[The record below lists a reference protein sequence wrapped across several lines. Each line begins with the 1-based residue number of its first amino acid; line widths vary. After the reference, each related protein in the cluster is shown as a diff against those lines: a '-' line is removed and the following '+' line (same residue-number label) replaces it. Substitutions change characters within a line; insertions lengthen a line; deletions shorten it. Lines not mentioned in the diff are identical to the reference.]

1 MHIIYAVTTCSDR
14 VYRQL
19 FADAPRKPAFQSQKY
34 HRLLIEGLA
43 AGAKVD
49 VVANPPVNREV
60 LKKSFVRLPRET
72 EGGACYRYIPA
83 VRNPIV
89 KAVFVGVGTF
99 FRTARLAGKD
109 SAVVVDC
116 LNRTTA
122 LAGLLAAKLRG
133 RRCVGIVT
141 DLPDMLGGSAFSKKL
156 SNFVIRHCTDYV
168 LLTQAMNDYLN
179 PKGKPHVI
187 LEGHSDI
194 AMERQEPSLAR
205 KTSPRVCMYA
215 GGVSKHYGL
224 ENLVKGFR
232 KADLPDARLE
242 IYGPGDYVQ
251 ELSQIAAEDS
261 RIFYGG
267 MLLNG
272 EIVEREMAATLL
284 EIKSRALLPK
294 PPKTEDEEDPQEV
307 LMRRLEEYKRIK
319 EAGKTLRIYEAEA
332 QAMVTRL
339 PLEMVTEARIELSQ
353 MSLESLQ
360 AAFLN
365 VLLRAERSDA
375 AVSPMRQIERD
386 TFTIGECMLR
396 IQRRVIVQRCVRFDE
411 LFPADATRSE
421 IITIFLAMLELL
433 KANRITLQQEDIY
446 APIMIERGKETAAD
460 DADGTDF
467 GG

>member
-1 MHIIYAVTTCSDR
+1 MAYV
-14 VYRQL
+14 VQL
-19 FADAPRKPAFQSQKY
+19 KDFEGPLD
-34 HRLLIEGLA
+34 LLLHLISR
-43 AGAKVD
+43 AKVNIRD
-49 VVANPPVNREV
+49 I
-60 LKKSFVRLPRET
+60 FVSEIT
-72 EGGACYRYIPA
+72 EQYLQSIED
-83 VRNPIV
+83 
-89 KAVFVGVGTF
+89 
-99 FRTARLAGKD
+99 L
-109 SAVVVDC
+109 S
-116 LNRTTA
+116 
-122 LAGLLAAKLRG
+122 GLDMDAASEFL
-133 RRCVGIVT
+133 
-141 DLPDMLGGSAFSKKL
+141 
-156 SNFVIRHCTDYV
+156 
-168 LLTQAMNDYLN
+168 Q
-179 PKGKPHVI
+179 
-187 LEGHSDI
+187 
-194 AMERQEPSLAR
+194 
-205 KTSPRVCMYA
+205 
-215 GGVSKHYGL
+215 
-224 ENLVKGFR
+224 
-232 KADLPDARLE
+232 
-242 IYGPGDYVQ
+242 
-251 ELSQIAAEDS
+251 
-261 RIFYGG
+261 
-267 MLLNG
+267 
-272 EIVEREMAATLL
+272 MAATLL

-332 QAMVTRL
+332 QEMVTRL

-396 IQRRVIVQRCVRFDE
+396 IQRRVIVQRRVRFDE

-446 APIMIERGKETAAD
+446 APIMIERGQETAAD